1 MTWVRID
8 DAVATHPKHLAAG
21 PVACW
26 IWVAGLA
33 WANQHASNGAIPA
46 HALHALY
53 PSDWISKADLR
64 RVATKLVDVGLWEK
78 AADGWLIHDYADYQA
93 EAMKSARDE
102 RREWERKRKA
112 AQRAAKKAPAAPS
125 DSEDLGPLS
134 HRDRLG
140 HVPGTKG
147 GTGGGTS
154 PGTAPGTGAPGVSQP
169 PVPSRPDPIEN
180 THTPAG
186 ATRCGTVELFGIT
199 GDEVLV
205 ALRAGSKGRINLAYD
220 ARTLSDLSSL
230 VSGLSARSTDAVVGI
245 EPYRALAAWIGAGG
259 LAWFDHGA
267 PTLGY
272 LLKPGTLATH
282 LAEAAAWHAAGR
294 PAIPSRKAAASAAA
308 TAPRA
313 PAVRAASGPQPAA
326 PRSAFEHATLAGRL
340 GLRWKAPTDGS
351 DRDAAF
357 HAQTGL
363 TVAEARARVAAL
375 PTPTSA
381 PATAGAS
388 R

>member
-33 WANQHASNGAIPA
+33 WANQHASNGTIPA

-53 PSDWISKADLR
+53 PSDWISKAELR
-64 RVATKLVDVGLWEK
+64 RVATKLVEVGLWEK
-78 AADGWLIHDYADYQA
+78 TADGWLIHDYADYQA
-93 EAMKSARDE
+93 EAMKTARDE

-112 AQRAAKKAPAAPS
+112 AQRAAKKAPTATS
-125 DSEDLGPLS
+125 DSEDLGALS

-140 HVPGTKG
+140 HVPGTTG

-154 PGTAPGTGAPGVSQP
+154 PGTGALAVSHPPGPA
-169 PVPSRPDPIEN
+169 RPDLIEN

-186 ATRCGTVELFGIT
+186 ATRLGTVELFGIT
-199 GDEVLV
+199 GDEVL
-205 ALRAGSKGRINLAYD
+205 ATLRAGSKGRINLAHE
-220 ARTLSDLSSL
+220 ARTLADLDRL
-230 VSGLSARSTDAVVGI
+230 VSGLSTQATGAVVGI
-245 EPYRALAAWIGAGG
+245 EPYQHLAAWVAAGG

-282 LAEAAAWHAAGR
+282 LAEAAAWHASGR
-294 PAIPSRKAAASAAA
+294 PAIPSRKATAAA
-308 TAPRA
+308 AAVAPRA
-313 PAVRAASGPQPAA
+313 PLARAAGPLPAA
-326 PRSAFEHATLAGRL
+326 PRSAFEHATLATRL
-340 GLRWKAPTDGS
+340 GVRWRAPTDGA

-357 HAQTGL
+357 LAQTGF
-363 TVAEARARVAAL
+363 TVDEARRRVAAL
-375 PTPTSA
+375 PSPTSA
-381 PATAGAS
+381 LAPAGAP